1 MLSACGGSSGPPE
14 IKFFVA
20 IQPGG
25 TIEANAERCTKE
37 ANGKYTIKPELLPND
52 ASQAREQLV
61 RRLGAK
67 DSTIDVIGLDVIRT
81 AEFANPGWI
90 EPWTGKLK
98 EEATEEVFPSVIETA
113 TFEKQLYAA
122 PFNTN
127 TQVLWY
133 RKDLVP
139 DPPKTWDEMIEMAE
153 NLKEAGKVQVQA
165 ERYEGYF
172 VWINALIDS
181 AGTEILS
188 GPETVDLEQKP
199 TEEALEVIGKLAH
212 SSAASP
218 NLPTSNEDTARL
230 AFEAGEAAFMT
241 NYTFAFA
248 SAKENAPDVWKNM
261 GAAPFPEVNDSPA
274 KPPLGG
280 FNLAVSSYSKHKDM
294 AFEAAACL
302 ADEKS
307 QLTAVELDG
316 LPPSR
321 SDLYEE
327 QSGEKSVPGVRRAGE
342 RNDRGG
348 RAAAGDARLRGRLLG
363 GPAHPPPAGKD
374 ERRRQRKHLRRTE
387 IEPRS
392 RGQPGRAALMEAE
405 RRQKAPAKVSSRTRS
420 ERKLAWMLCAPAVFV
435 MLAVTAYP
443 IGYSIVLSLQKLD
456 LRFPE
461 RDRIRRPLQLRHG
474 ARAPNCGGPTSS
486 TPCSSSSSRWRS
498 SWCWGWRSRW

>member
-1 MLSACGGSSGPPE
+1 LARRGAVCLAGAALAAAASLVLSACGGSGGAPE

-90 EPWTGKLK
+90 EPWTGKRK
-98 EEATEEVFPSVIETA
+98 AEATEEVFPSVIETA
-113 TFEKQLYAA
+113 TFDKQLYAA

-133 RKDLVP
+133 RKDLVKT
-139 DPPKTWDEMIEMAE
+139 PPKTWDEMIEMAE
-153 NLKEAGKVQVQA
+153 NLKEAGKIQVQA

-199 TEEALEVIGKLAH
+199 TEEALDVIGKLAH

-248 SAKENAPDVWKNM
+248 SAKENAPEVWKNM
-261 GAAPFPEVNDSPA
+261 GAAPFPQVNGSPA

-280 FNLAVSSYSKHKDM
+280 FNLAVSSYSTHKDM

-321 SDLYEE
+321 SDLYE
-327 QSGEKSVPGVRRAGE
+327 GKVVKKAYPGFAGLVKE
-342 RNDRGG
+342 MIESAGPRPATPAYEDVSS
-348 RAAAGDARLRGRLLG
+348 AAQRTL
-363 GPAHPPPAGKD
+363 HPPEKINPED
-374 ERRRQRKHLRRTE
+374 TE
-387 IEPRS
+387 GLYEELKENLE
-392 RGQPGRAALMEAE
+392 AAVKREGL
-405 RRQKAPAKVSSRTRS
+405 
-420 ERKLAWMLCAPAVFV
+420 L
-435 MLAVTAYP
+435 
-443 IGYSIVLSLQKLD
+443 
-456 LRFPE
+456 
-461 RDRIRRPLQLRHG
+461 
-474 ARAPNCGGPTSS
+474 
-486 TPCSSSSSRWRS
+486 
-498 SWCWGWRSRW
+498 

>member
-1 MLSACGGSSGPPE
+1 MKSAGAKRALFVLAATAAAAAATVLISACGGSSGPPT

-67 DSTIDVIGLDVIRT
+67 DSSIDVIGLDVIRT
-81 AEFANPGWI
+81 GEFANAGWI
-90 EPWTGKLK
+90 EPWQGKEK
-98 EEATEEVFPSVIETA
+98 EEVVEEVFPSVIETA
-113 TFEKQLYAA
+113 TFDKQLYAA

-133 RKDLVP
+133 RKDLVKK
-139 DPPKTWDEMIEMAE
+139 PPETWDEMIEAAE
-153 NLKEAGKVQVQA
+153 NLKEAGQIQVQA
-165 ERYEGYF
+165 ERYEGF
-172 VWINALIDS
+172 MVWANALIDS

-199 TEEALEVIGKLAH
+199 TEEALAVMGRLAN

-248 SAKENAPDVWKNM
+248 SAKENAPEIAKEM
-261 GAAPFPEVNDSPA
+261 GAAPFPRVNGNEA

-280 FNLAVSSYSKHKDM
+280 FNLAVSSYSTHKQM
-294 AFEAAACL
+294 AFEAARCL
-302 ADEKS
+302 SDQKS
-307 QLTAVELDG
+307 QETAVELDG

-321 SDLYEE
+321 SDLYE
-327 QSGEKSVPGVRRAGE
+327 SKVVKKAYPGFAGLVKE
-342 RNDRGG
+342 MVET
-348 RAAAGDARLRGRLLG
+348 AGPR
-363 GPAHPPPAGKD
+363 PATPAYEDVSSALQRTLHPPEKINPED
-374 ERRRQRKHLRRTE
+374 TE
-387 IEPRS
+387 GIYEELKS
-392 RGQPGRAALMEAE
+392 NLEAAVNREGL
-405 RRQKAPAKVSSRTRS
+405 
-420 ERKLAWMLCAPAVFV
+420 L
-435 MLAVTAYP
+435 
-443 IGYSIVLSLQKLD
+443 
-456 LRFPE
+456 
-461 RDRIRRPLQLRHG
+461 
-474 ARAPNCGGPTSS
+474 
-486 TPCSSSSSRWRS
+486 
-498 SWCWGWRSRW
+498 